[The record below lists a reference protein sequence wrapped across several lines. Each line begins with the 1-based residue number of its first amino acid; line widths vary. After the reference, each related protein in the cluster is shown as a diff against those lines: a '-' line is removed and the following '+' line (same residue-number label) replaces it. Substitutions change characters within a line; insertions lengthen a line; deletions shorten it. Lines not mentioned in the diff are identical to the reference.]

1 MQPTHVLAGL
11 AVSDIDRATAWY
23 ADLLGRP
30 ADSVPMPSCHE
41 WKLGT
46 DVTLQV
52 AQNAHVAA
60 GQGQLTL
67 SVTDL
72 DAAVAATSAEFD
84 EISEV
89 SDFVRYS
96 TTRDPDGNA
105 VTLVEPRR

>member
-11 AVSDIDRATAWY
+11 AVSDIDRAVAWY

-41 WKLGT
+41 WTLGT

-52 AQNAHVAA
+52 AQNAHVTA

-67 SVTDL
+67 SVENLEGAMAST
-72 DAAVAATSAEFD
+72 AAEFD
-84 EISEV
+84 EITEV
-89 SDFVRYS
+89 SEFVRFA

-105 VTLVEPRR
+105 VTVVEPKR